1 MGDEIEG
8 KPSLGGVDTS
18 EGETIRGGG
27 DTSEGGEGVGCALLA
42 IAFSWTPSSLVPQSA
57 KLSACVIVVNVDANL
72 GRNPTALGV
81 GVNNSYCPDLLEG
94 VTGSDSVQL
103 AGRGYVKTDGSSEID
118 RGGDRRE
125 SSVFGT
131 VTRSVSC
138 E

>member
-18 EGETIRGGG
+18 EGETIRGG
-27 DTSEGGEGVGCALLA
+27 DTSEGGEGAGCALLA
-42 IAFSWTPSSLVPQSA
+42 VAFSWTPSSLVPQSV
-57 KLSACVIVVNVDANL
+57 KLSACVIVVNVDADL

-81 GVNNSYCPDLLEG
+81 GVNNSHCPDLFEG
-94 VTGSDSVQL
+94 GSDSVQL

-125 SSVFGT
+125 LSVFGT
-131 VTRSVSC
+131 VMRSVSC